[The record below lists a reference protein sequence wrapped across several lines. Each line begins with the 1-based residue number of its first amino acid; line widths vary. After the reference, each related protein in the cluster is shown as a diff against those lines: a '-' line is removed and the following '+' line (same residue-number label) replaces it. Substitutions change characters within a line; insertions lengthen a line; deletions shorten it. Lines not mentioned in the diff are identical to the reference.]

1 MDAQASGL
9 LVMASYNL
17 GENRVIQMI
26 RSLTPN
32 PKERNF
38 WKLLERYRQRIPLE
52 TYDYVFSIVA
62 AAAIGENPRVFGF
75 PFDNPLGFLEAEQ
88 AAP

>member
-1 MDAQASGL
+1 
-9 LVMASYNL
+9 MASYNWS
-17 GENRVIQMI
+17 ESRVLEMI

-38 WKLLERYRQRIPLE
+38 WKLRERYSLE
-52 TYDYVFSIVA
+52 TYDYVFLIVA
-62 AAAIGENPRVFGF
+62 AAVIGENPRMFGF

-88 AAP
+88 AVTQ